1 MPIQVTCPG
10 CLARFTVSD
19 KYAGKTGPCPKC
31 KKVIVVPD
39 KSQEVVI
46 HAPESSGPKD
56 SKGVAVLKPIRRKEF
71 RVGVKTWAATFI
83 GALSVVAIA
92 ISFRYSN
99 APPPI
104 WLLALGA
111 IAIAPPIVM
120 LGYTFFRDD
129 ELEGYSGKEYL
140 ARTAICSVVFA
151 FTWLLYYLLAPYL
164 NDSKS
169 LAEVPSSIMAVMMIG
184 MLAIGTGASLATL
197 ELETGQSVLQYMS
210 YFAVCFFLCMIMGVE
225 LGEPLAKP
233 KLKKK
238 PAVTQPMAIQGN
250 ATQKPSV
257 PPVIQT
263 PPAKAANPPTKAPA
277 K

>member
-46 HAPESSGPKD
+46 HAPETSGPKNA
-56 SKGVAVLKPIRRKEF
+56 KGVAVLKPIKRTEF
-71 RVGVKTWAATFI
+71 RVGWMTWSAVI
-83 GALSVVAIA
+83 VGALSVIGIAIA
-92 ISFRYSN
+92 VRLSN

-104 WLLALGA
+104 WLLIFGA

-129 ELEGYSGKEYL
+129 ELEGYSGKEYW
-140 ARTAICSVVFA
+140 ARAGICSLVFSL
-151 FTWLLYYLLAPYL
+151 TWLLYYVIAIYL
-164 NDSKS
+164 DNKS
-169 LAEVPSSIMAVMMIG
+169 LAEVPGSLMAILMLG
-184 MLAIGTGASLATL
+184 MVAIGTGASLATL
-197 ELETGQSVLQYMS
+197 ELETGQSVLQYLS
-210 YFAVCFFLCMIMGVE
+210 YFAACFFLCLIMGVE

-233 KLKKK
+233 KPNRK
-238 PAVTQPMAIQGN
+238 PAATQPMLPQGN
-250 ATQKPSV
+250 APQKSKAAATNQAPQPNV
-257 PPVIQT
+257 AK
-263 PPAKAANPPTKAPA
+263 PPAKPATK
-277 K
+277 